1 MKSYSTCICITHNG
15 KRTHI
20 LWRPVDLHVRQTRY
34 QVVLFPANPIH
45 LCFWLLLKDVGSR
58 SRIYPIKV
66 WVSEKCSKKYSKKH
80 SKKFYS
86 LKKGLKKC
94 TFLSTQKST
103 Q

>member
-1 MKSYSTCICITHNG
+1 MKSYPTCICITHNG

-58 SRIYPIKV
+58 SRIYPKLFHV
-66 WVSEKCSKKYSKKH
+66 P
-80 SKKFYS
+80 S
-86 LKKGLKKC
+86 LFSFNLRC
-94 TFLSTQKST
+94 IAFNSI
-103 Q
+103 